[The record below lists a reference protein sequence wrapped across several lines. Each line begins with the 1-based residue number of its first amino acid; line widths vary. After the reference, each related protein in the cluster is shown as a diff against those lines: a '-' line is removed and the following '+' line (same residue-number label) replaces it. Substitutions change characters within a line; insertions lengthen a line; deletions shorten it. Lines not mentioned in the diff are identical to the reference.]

1 MRAYQEALNRDR
13 DFLAKEL
20 SEALLIIDSCR
31 SLLQELVKVDLVHEF
46 QDIVVDAAKEK
57 AW

>member
-1 MRAYQEALNRDR
+1 MRTYQETLNRDR

-31 SLLQELVKVDLVHEF
+31 SLLQELVQVDLVHEF